1 MQRNNKEIDELTR
14 EITDKETKLKNM
26 LKNNLINRRGKLD
39 EQEKIQLLLIKQNEL
54 EAYVKVIKAEK
65 GKDIK

>member
-1 MQRNNKEIDELTR
+1 MV
-14 EITDKETKLKNM
+14 
-26 LKNNLINRRGKLD
+26 KNNLINRRGKLD

>member
-1 MQRNNKEIDELTR
+1 MV
-14 EITDKETKLKNM
+14 
-26 LKNNLINRRGKLD
+26 KNNLINRHGKLD

-54 EAYVKVIKAEK
+54 EAYVTVIKAKK